1 MSRFDCFL
9 VNSLA
14 SLIHVRNTK
23 KLLCV
28 VLFSR
33 VFLFLML
40 VERDTNK
47 TFKPASC
54 EVCRQQSLKQVCLH
68 PEESILILSYN

>member
-1 MSRFDCFL
+1 MLEIQKNYF
-9 VNSLA
+9 A
-14 SLIHVRNTK
+14 
-23 KLLCV
+23 
-28 VLFSR
+28 LFCS
-33 VFLFLML
+33 VAILFLML

-68 PEESILILSYN
+68 SEESILILSYN